1 MMGLIN
7 LGVKR
12 TGERGAGNPHAT
24 FDRAGTGNGL
34 TARTK
39 RARSWK
45 RRIRPS
51 QSLRSTAPALDPT
64 GRTFVRVG
72 RFFPSTKRCSTCGH
86 LLEQLSLSAREWTC
100 PECGSAHD
108 RDINAA
114 RNLLAEGLRT
124 IALPPGGR
132 EVRRVEGAHPRPYAG
147 RPAKRES
154 HELEARS

>member
-1 MMGLIN
+1 MTRNRRLA
-7 LGVKR
+7 LSLAD
-12 TGERGAGNPHAT
+12 GALAELHRQLEYKSA
-24 FDRAGTGNGL
+24 
-34 TARTK
+34 
-39 RARSWK
+39 WY
-45 RRIRPS
+45 
-51 QSLRSTAPALDPT
+51 

-86 LLEQLSLSAREWTC
+86 VLEQLALSAREWTC

-132 EVRRVEGAHPRPYAG
+132 EVRRVEGAHHPAVCRPPSEA
-147 RPAKRES
+147 RIAR
-154 HELEARS
+154 LEARS